1 MCPTVTRGRSRP
13 STEGARRP
21 LLMPPLDGLRP
32 GRRDGY
38 VGFVVFRHDRIFST
52 GNSRG
57 SEADRHDGAKGREET
72 AAPEV
77 GCTLAGSPPRHTS
90 REQLT
95 CRHGSVRVAP
105 RANPCHARPYGRVAR
120 LEKVER
126 GQRRRSSAEH
136 EGNDA
141 TRQRVAQ
148 LHVGKASGRT
158 TYARRM
164 PAERAERFHL
174 LPRGGIP
181 HSATRGVQRV
191 CGALRFEGLGHG
203 PKKQACWLVFPR
215 TGRAQALSARRAP
228 VVRASGARCIATYV
242 QPTTQGGHPPFCNP
256 GGSKGLWGVTF

>member
-1 MCPTVTRGRSRP
+1 MT
-13 STEGARRP
+13 
-21 LLMPPLDGLRP
+21 
-32 GRRDGY
+32 
-38 VGFVVFRHDRIFST
+38 
-52 GNSRG
+52 
-57 SEADRHDGAKGREET
+57 
-72 AAPEV
+72 
-77 GCTLAGSPPRHTS
+77 GSPPRHAS

-105 RANPCHARPYGRVAR
+105 RANPCHARPYGQVTR

-136 EGNDA
+136 EGNNGM
-141 TRQRVAQ
+141 RQRVAQ

-174 LPRGGIP
+174 LPGGGIP
-181 HSATRGVQRV
+181 HSVTRGVQKG

-203 PKKQACWLVFPR
+203 PKNQACWLVFPR

-228 VVRASGARCIATYV
+228 AALLQRMSNQKLAPLASYLPHRPMPGALSWSVRRPSALRRLLLCQWTKNEPHWLVFSRTGPCQA
-242 QPTTQGGHPPFCNP
+242 
-256 GGSKGLWGVTF
+256 L